1 VRVLV
6 IGAGQ
11 MGGGIAQVLAAKGH
25 EVLLND
31 VDEARIRK
39 GIDGIAKRLD
49 RDVEKGKIGAEQRG
63 EILSHIDARPH
74 VHDLDVELAIEAA
87 TERLDLKLDLFRFLD
102 KNTPPEAI
110 LASNTSSISITVL
123 GAVTS
128 KPENVIG
135 MHFMNPVPVMKLVEV
150 IRGIATSDAAFA
162 TVRDLAVGLDKTP
175 VEVRDFPGFIAN
187 RILMPMINEAVYALY
202 EGVASV
208 EAIDTVMKLG
218 MNHPMGPL
226 TLADFIGLDTCLAI
240 MDVLYDGFGDSKYR
254 PCPLL
259 KQYVAAGWLG
269 KKSGR
274 GFYQYAADG
283 KASAAGSNG
292 AAKPAATTA

>member
-1 VRVLV
+1 MRVLV

-11 MGGGIAQVLAAKGH
+11 MGGGIAQVLAARGH

-31 VDEARIRK
+31 VDEARIRT
-39 GIDGIAKRLD
+39 GIDGIAKRLE
-49 RDVEKGKIGAEQRG
+49 RDVEKGRMTAEQRG
-63 EILSHIDARPH
+63 GILSHIDPRAH
-74 VHDLDVELAIEAA
+74 LHDLDVALAIEAA

-123 GAVTS
+123 GAVTTR
-128 KPENVIG
+128 PQNVIG

-150 IRGIATSDAAFA
+150 IRGIATSDQTFG
-162 TVRDLAVGLDKTP
+162 TVRDLALGLDKTP

-187 RILMPMINEAVYALY
+187 RILLPMINEAIYALY

-240 MDVLYDGFGDSKYR
+240 MNVLYDGMGDSKYR

-274 GFYQYAADG
+274 GFYDYSGAA
-283 KASAAGSNG
+283 NG
-292 AAKPAATTA
+292 AAVAAAASR

>member
-1 VRVLV
+1 MRVLV
-6 IGAGQ
+6 VGAGQ
-11 MGGGIAQVLAAKGH
+11 MGNGIAQVLAAKGH

-31 VDEARIRK
+31 VDEARIRA
-39 GIDGIAKRLD
+39 GIDAVAKRLD
-49 RDVEKGKIGAEQRG
+49 RDVEKGRLTPQQRG
-63 EILSHIDARPH
+63 DLLAHIDARPH
-74 VHDLDVELAIEAA
+74 FRDLEIDLAIEAA
-87 TERLDLKLDLFRFLD
+87 TERLDLKLDLFRTLD
-102 KNTPPEAI
+102 RNTGPETV

-123 GAVTS
+123 GAATS
-128 KPENVIG
+128 KPERVVG
-135 MHFMNPVPVMKLVEV
+135 MHFMNPVPVMKLVEI
-150 IRGIATSDAAFA
+150 IRGIATTDATFAF
-162 TVRDLAVGLDKTP
+162 VRDLAVDLDKTP
-175 VEVRDFPGFIAN
+175 VEVRDFPGFISN
-187 RILMPMINEAVYALY
+187 RVLLPMINEAIQSVY

-240 MDVLYDGFGDSKYR
+240 MNVLHDGFGDSKYR

-274 GFYQYAADG
+274 GFYDYSR
-283 KASAAGSNG
+283 SANG
-292 AAKPAATTA
+292 VPAAVPSPAR

>member
-1 VRVLV
+1 MRVLV
-6 IGAGQ
+6 VGAGQ

-31 VDEARIRK
+31 IDETRIRH
-39 GIDGIAKRLD
+39 GIDGIAKRLE
-49 RDVEKGKIGAEQRG
+49 RDVEKGRLSPAQRG
-63 EILSHIDARPH
+63 EILEHIDPRPH
-74 VHDLDVELAIEAA
+74 VHDLDVTLAIEAA

-102 KNTPPEAI
+102 ANTPPEAI

-128 KPENVIG
+128 KPDRVIG

-150 IRGIATSDAAFA
+150 IRGIATSDASFAF
-162 TVRDLAVGLDKTP
+162 VRDLALALDKTP
-175 VEVRDFPGFIAN
+175 VEVRDFPGFVAN
-187 RILMPMINEAVYALY
+187 RVLLPMINEAIYALY

-226 TLADFIGLDTCLAI
+226 ALADFIGLDTCLAI
-240 MDVLYDGFGDSKYR
+240 MNVLHEGLGDSKYR

-274 GFYQYAADG
+274 GFYDYAPR
-283 KASAAGSNG
+283 
-292 AAKPAATTA
+292 PAQDAQP

>member
-1 VRVLV
+1 
-6 IGAGQ
+6 

-31 VDEARIRK
+31 VDETRIRA
-39 GIDGIAKRLD
+39 GIDGIAKRLA
-49 RDVEKGKIGAEQRG
+49 RDVEKAKITGEQRDALLARIAVQG
-63 EILSHIDARPH
+63 EIRELE
-74 VHDLDVELAIEAA
+74 VELAIEAA
-87 TERLDLKLDLFRFLD
+87 TERLDLKLDLMRRID
-102 KNTPPEAI
+102 ANTPKDAV

-123 GAVTS
+123 GAATS
-128 KPENVIG
+128 RPERVVG

-150 IRGIATSDAAFA
+150 IRGIATTDETYAF
-162 TVRDLAVGLDKTP
+162 VRDLAVGLDKTP

-187 RILMPMINEAVYALY
+187 RVLLPMINEAIYAVY
-202 EGVASV
+202 EGVGSV

-240 MDVLYDGFGDSKYR
+240 MNVLHEGFGDSKYR

-274 GFYQYAADG
+274 GFYDYTASANGAPAAAPAAAGAG
-283 KASAAGSNG
+283 KAGAGS
-292 AAKPAATTA
+292 

>member
-1 VRVLV
+1 MRVLV
-6 IGAGQ
+6 VGAGQ
-11 MGGGIAQVLAAKGH
+11 MGNGIAQVLAAKGH

-31 VDEARIRK
+31 VDEARIRA
-39 GIDGIAKRLD
+39 GIDAIAKRLD
-49 RDVEKGKIGAEQRG
+49 RDVDKGRLTPELRG
-63 EILSHIDARPH
+63 DLLAHIDARPH
-74 VHDLDVELAIEAA
+74 FHDLEVDLAIEAA
-87 TERLDLKLDLFRFLD
+87 TERLDLKLDLFRVLD
-102 KNTPPEAI
+102 RNTGPETL

-123 GAVTS
+123 GAATS
-128 KPENVIG
+128 KPERVVG
-135 MHFMNPVPVMKLVEV
+135 MHFMNPVPVMKLVEI
-150 IRGIATSDAAFA
+150 IRGIATTDATFAF
-162 TVRDLAVGLDKTP
+162 VRDLAVSLDKTP
-175 VEVRDFPGFIAN
+175 VEVRDFPGFISN
-187 RILMPMINEAVYALY
+187 RVLLPMINEAIYALY

-240 MDVLYDGFGDSKYR
+240 MNVLYDGFADSKYR

-274 GFYQYAADG
+274 GFYDYT
-283 KASAAGSNG
+283 ASANGS
-292 AAKPAATTA
+292 PVAATVPAR

>member
-1 VRVLV
+1 
-6 IGAGQ
+6 

-31 VDEARIRK
+31 VDEVRIRK

-49 RDVEKGKIGAEQRG
+49 RDVEKGKITAAQRG
-63 EILSHIDARPH
+63 EVLTHIDPRPH
-74 VHDLDVELAIEAA
+74 FHDLEIDLAIEAA
-87 TERLDLKLDLFRFLD
+87 SERLDLKLDLFRDLD
-102 KNTPPEAI
+102 RNTPPETI

-128 KPENVIG
+128 KPERVIG

-150 IRGIATSDAAFA
+150 IRGIATSDSTFGF
-162 TVRDLAVGLDKTP
+162 VRDLALELDKTP
-175 VEVRDFPGFIAN
+175 VEVRDFPGFISN
-187 RILMPMINEAVYALY
+187 RILLPMINEAIYALY

-240 MDVLYDGFGDSKYR
+240 MNVLHEGLGDSKYR

-274 GFYQYAADG
+274 GFYDYSGAQPTVAVSGANGVAA
-283 KASAAGSNG
+283 AA
-292 AAKPAATTA
+292 AAAAR